1 MSAPRLF
8 PTGMLSKNSKNH
20 NILWASSKKPKIIVV
35 LPAYFAEKTVKK
47 TYNDLPKDLISEII
61 LVDDAS
67 GDKTVEV
74 AKKLGLSVY
83 IHPKNKGYG
92 GNQKTCYDQALK
104 RNPDIVVMVHPDYQY
119 DPTLLGVLCEPIVN
133 GRVDIMLGSRIQSR
147 RQALAGGMPL
157 YKYFFNRF
165 LTMLENIVLGINLSE
180 FHTGYRAFS
189 AQSLKMLPYHK
200 FSDDFVFDQEILI
213 SAVSHGLTI
222 SDTPVPC
229 KYFPEASSI
238 NFKRST
244 TYGIMTLWT
253 LLLYA
258 LDQSGLIKSKFFKKI

>member
-1 MSAPRLF
+1 
-8 PTGMLSKNSKNH
+8 MLSKNSKNH
-20 NILWASSKKPKIIVV
+20 NVLWDARKKPKIVVV
-35 LPAYFAEKTVKK
+35 LPAYFAEKTVRK
-47 TYNDLPKDLISEII
+47 TYHDLPKDLISEVI

-67 GDKTVEV
+67 KDNTVEV

-83 IHPKNKGYG
+83 THPKNKGYG

-147 RQALAGGMPL
+147 RQALAGGMPIW
-157 YKYFFNRF
+157 KYFSNRF
-165 LTMLENIVLGINLSE
+165 LTMFENIILGINLSE

-189 AQSLKMLPYHK
+189 GESLKLVPYHN
-200 FSDDFVFDQEILI
+200 FSDDFVFDQEILV
-213 SAVSHGLTI
+213 SAVSWGLTI

-238 NFKRST
+238 NFKRSAK
-244 TYGIMTLWT
+244 YGIMTLWT
-253 LLLYA
+253 VFLYVMH
-258 LDQSGLIKSKFFKKI
+258 QSGLVKSKLFRKI

>member
-1 MSAPRLF
+1 
-8 PTGMLSKNSKNH
+8 MLLKNSKNH
-20 NILWASSKKPKIIVV
+20 NTLWASKKPKIIVV

-47 TYNDLPKDLISEII
+47 TYEDLPRDLISEII

-67 GDKTVEV
+67 KDKTVEV
-74 AKKLGLSVY
+74 ARNLGLSVY

-119 DPTLLGVLCEPIVN
+119 DPKLLGILCEPIVN

-147 RQALAGGMPL
+147 RQALAGGMPVW
-157 YKYFFNRF
+157 KYFSNRF
-165 LTMLENIVLGINLSE
+165 LTILENIALGINLSE

-189 AQSLKMLPYHK
+189 AAALKMLPYHK
-200 FSDDFVFDQEILI
+200 FSNDFVFDQEILV
-213 SAVSHGLTI
+213 SAASFDLTI

-238 NFKRST
+238 NFVRSAK
-244 TYGIMTLWT
+244 YGIMTLWT
-253 LLLYA
+253 VLLYVLHQA
-258 LDQSGLIKSKFFKKI
+258 GLIKSEFFKKI